1 MTIRRPV
8 LKETLMF
15 YDPLSG
21 YANESSWEAETE
33 TKNRPKMLKQN
44 IIYILF
50 FFNVSRCIR
59 LGNRTTTHH
68 NWFIAFVVIC
78 LFFDPV
84 SHRCGKMSLLCMKI
98 RNFLWKH
105 FETFCAKFY
114 DLKPFKEQFQCHIS
128 HFNGQ
133 GQSAVIITSNHS

>member
-50 FFNVSRCIR
+50 FLMCRVVYGWVIEQRLITTDLSHLLLFVYFLTRCPI
-59 LGNRTTTHH
+59 G
-68 NWFIAFVVIC
+68 VE
-78 LFFDPV
+78 
-84 SHRCGKMSLLCMKI
+84 RCPS
-98 RNFLWKH
+98 
-105 FETFCAKFY
+105 
-114 DLKPFKEQFQCHIS
+114 S
-128 HFNGQ
+128 
-133 GQSAVIITSNHS
+133 V